1 MARSTSIAAPLMVL
15 AAAAFIVSWLGVD
28 VYFQMIPM
36 VANLWKYVIVYI
48 RSYLFL
54 CHVCNCAVTLFTVIV
69 YIYILDFDLLLVSV
83 RGETVVNKTRR
94 KGVIINTIIV
104 MSSSSSTFSGNLI

>member
-69 YIYILDFDLLLVSV
+69 YIYIYWTL
-83 RGETVVNKTRR
+83 TCC
-94 KGVIINTIIV
+94 
-104 MSSSSSTFSGNLI
+104 